1 MAYIFCCLKHLK
13 LRDLKK
19 PQKPLKNREKIACK
33 KTAVTL
39 RIKRKLQPPHDT
51 EILR

>member
-1 MAYIFCCLKHLK
+1 MKVTVK
-13 LRDLKK
+13 MNKQGLKK
-19 PQKPLKNREKIACK
+19 IKEAQVIACK